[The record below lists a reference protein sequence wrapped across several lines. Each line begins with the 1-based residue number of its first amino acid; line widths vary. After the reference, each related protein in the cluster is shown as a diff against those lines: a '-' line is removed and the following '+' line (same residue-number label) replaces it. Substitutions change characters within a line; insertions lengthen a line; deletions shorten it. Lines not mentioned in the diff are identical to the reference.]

1 MAQATTTTTMS
12 IKPKEIAVLGGVLLV
27 LVLGLGGF
35 NSVRVDALVAEERVR
50 VLEEERVELEHQ
62 MEEATEGYEIL
73 RDSLDQAHDS
83 IAEVREEA
91 VVRASRASRDFVTDL
106 EVLRDSINAIQ
117 PDSGLEEIVDRIQV
131 DHATQVQAYEVQ
143 VETLEA
149 DNLLL
154 WQRVGALDSLW
165 IQGQDLNASL
175 RNEITALNQE
185 ADAWQR
191 AANPNIFKRLGGSVP
206 YILLGAGAII
216 LLN

>member
-1 MAQATTTTTMS
+1 VAQATTTTTMS